1 MKKYKTVLFDMDGT
15 VLDTLDELTNSLA
28 AVFKMNNLP
37 VLDRESVRARLGYGY
52 VGLIAR
58 SAPQAAK
65 EDQARLVKEFKEYYG
80 AHCRG
85 TTFPYTH
92 IPTALRRL
100 REKGYRTAIV
110 SNKGQAAVSALHD
123 EFFTGLVSF
132 SLGETPD
139 LPKKPRPDMLYEALR
154 RLNSTPDEAIYVGDS
169 EVDKKTADNAGMD
182 VILVSWG
189 FRDKSF
195 LQRLNP
201 AYLIDTADELNRIL

>member
-92 IPTALRRL
+92 IPAALRRL